1 MYLCSKSEAGAKLVI
16 ISKLSTM
23 TCAELIE
30 INKKLME
37 LMSKLDIKTSDHK
50 FVTLY
55 EEYLAMKKECL
66 KYWYIITHLS
76 EKYKISESTIKRLI
90 RKFSKEVNL

>member
-1 MYLCSKSEAGAKLVI
+1 MGAKLVI

-23 TCAELIE
+23 TCADLIK

-37 LMSKLDIKTSDHK
+37 LMSKLDLKTTDYK
-50 FVTLY
+50 FVNLY
-55 EEYLAMKKECL
+55 EEYLAMKEESL

-90 RKFSKEVNL
+90 RKFSKEVSL

>member
-1 MYLCSKSEAGAKLVI
+1 
-16 ISKLSTM
+16 M
-23 TCAELIE
+23 TCAELVK

-37 LMSKLDIKTSDHK
+37 LMSKLDIKSTDYK

-55 EEYLAMKKECL
+55 EEYLSMKKECL

-90 RKFSKEVNL
+90 RKFSKEVSL